1 MIRFFR
7 TLRQRLLAENR
18 VSRYLLY
25 AIGEIVLVVIGIL
38 VALQINTWN
47 QQRLDRAEERKY
59 LLRLEQDLQQDLQR
73 IGEVRD
79 NYETRLMLALRILD
93 SLPDSNVEYIKQWPW
108 LQEASGNYSRNP
120 YALGRSLG
128 EDLHTILT
136 IQHFAPQETT
146 MQELL
151 SSGKINLISDDSLKI
166 ELQYHYPYLKGMA
179 RFQDVIVMEVQ
190 KNYRNTMIALNIS
203 SYDQSDLEEIVGNR
217 TQREQLV
224 LALENYL
231 RLTTS
236 ILADLYYN
244 PDSVHK
250 RTFTLLNHIQEHL
263 HSQEP

>member
-1 MIRFFR
+1 MIRFLRQF
-7 TLRQRLLAENR
+7 RQRLLAENR

-25 AIGEIVLVVIGIL
+25 AVGEIVLVVIGIL
-38 VALQINTWN
+38 LALQINTWN
-47 QQRLDRAEERKY
+47 QERQNRSEERKY
-59 LLRLEQDLQQDLQR
+59 LLRLEQDLQQDLLR
-73 IGEVRD
+73 IGVVRD
-79 NYETRLMLALRILD
+79 NYETRLVLALRILEAM
-93 SLPDSNVEYIKQWPW
+93 PDSHVEYIKQWPW
-108 LQEASGNYSRNP
+108 LHEATANYSKNTH
-120 YALGRSLG
+120 AEGRSLG
-128 EDLHTILT
+128 EELHSILV

-166 ELQYHYPYLKGMA
+166 ELQYHYPYLEGIA

-203 SYDQSDLEEIVGNR
+203 SYNQSDLGEIIRNP

-236 ILADLYYN
+236 MLGDLSYN

-250 RTFTLLNHIQEHL
+250 RTSTLLNHIKENL
-263 HSQEP
+263 YSQEP